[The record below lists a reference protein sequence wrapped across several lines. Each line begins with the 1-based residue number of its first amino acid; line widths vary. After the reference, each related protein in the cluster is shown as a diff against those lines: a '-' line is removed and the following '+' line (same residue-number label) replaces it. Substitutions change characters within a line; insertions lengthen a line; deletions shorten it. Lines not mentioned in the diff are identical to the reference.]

1 MLRQWGREL
10 YGVEEEGKVKY
21 AVWGAIALA
30 IQAAGNAA
38 PQGAVGSITGV
49 VVDPSGGVVANA
61 TVEIQNKVAGFQ
73 KSAATD
79 SQGGFKFLNVAPSS
93 YHLSVNAPGFQPYDQ
108 EVNVRAVVAENLTVK
123 MALASETTS
132 INVAEDADLVES
144 VPTPH
149 TVVDASQFEKLPNY
163 SVGAGLNSVVAHSA
177 PGIVED
183 SNGFIH
189 PQGDHAQTQ
198 FVFDNQ
204 PVTDQQSK
212 QFSTS
217 MPENAI
223 ASVEVIAG
231 APPAEYG
238 DKTSLVVNAT
248 TKSGLGVSRP
258 FGGLTLNYGSFGTL
272 GEDFTQGFG
281 GKKWGYFIA
290 ANTVRS
296 GRYLDPP
303 EFSALHD
310 VGNNQTVFQRLDYQ
324 PDDSDT
330 LHLNLFFS
338 RAWFQTPNTYDQQI
352 AGQDQRQ
359 RIISYNI
366 APGWVHLINANS
378 TITVNPYIRQDQVVY
393 TPSRDSLADQ
403 PATVAQGRRLM
414 NLGIKTDYSWVDKH
428 NSVKMGVQA
437 QHTLLREQ
445 FSLGITD
452 PGFVEASGAPGLTP
466 YDLTNGGSL
475 FHFTGHSDVK
485 GYALYA
491 QDSVT
496 LGSFTAQFGLRADWY
511 RGIVAGNSAEPRIGL
526 SYQMKSTNTVFRISY
541 SKFFETP
548 YNENLLLS
556 SVTGVGGLAGNVF
569 GAFGTKPLS
578 PGIRNQYNAGVQ
590 QGIGRHLVIDAGYF
604 WKFTH
609 NAFDFDTLFN
619 TPIAFPIEWRK
630 SKIDGVSARVSLTDT
645 HGFSAYTVLG
655 HTRARFFGPENG
667 GLLFNSPL
675 STSVFRIDHD
685 QAYEETTNLRY
696 QPKKNGWW
704 ASMTWRYDS
713 GAVAGAVPDVG
724 SVFGLT
730 GDQQASIGFHCGS
743 MYAAVGFP
751 ITSCAGGN
759 AAATLVRIPAP
770 GTEDD
775 DTNPP
780 RVAPRNLFDLSIG
793 DNDIFHT
800 DRVRYRAQLTVV
812 NLTNQVALY
821 NFLSTFSGTHF
832 VSPRGITL
840 QIGMIW

>member
-1 MLRQWGREL
+1 MRQSGREL

-21 AVWGAIALA
+21 AAWGPIALA
-30 IQAAGNAA
+30 LLMAGNAT
-38 PQGAVGSITGV
+38 PQGAVGSITGI
-49 VVDPSGGVVANA
+49 VVDPSGAVVANA

-73 KSAATD
+73 KSVATD
-79 SQGGFKFLNVAPSS
+79 PQGAFKFLNLTPSS
-93 YHLSVNAPGFQPYDQ
+93 YHLSVNAPGFQPYNQD
-108 EVNVRAVVAENLTVK
+108 VNVRAVVPENLTVK

-149 TVVDASQFEKLPNY
+149 TVVDTSQFEKLPNY
-163 SVGAGLNSVVAHSA
+163 SIGAGLNSVVAHSA

-217 MPENAI
+217 MPENSI

-238 DKTSLVVNAT
+238 DKTSLVINAI
-248 TKSGLGVSRP
+248 TKSGLGVSKP
-258 FGGLTLNYGSFGTL
+258 FGSLSLNYGSFGTL
-272 GEDFTQGFG
+272 GEDFTEGFG

-330 LHLNLFFS
+330 VHLNLFFS
-338 RAWFQTPNTYDQQI
+338 RAWFQTPNTYDQQT

-378 TITVNPYIRQDQVVY
+378 TITVNPYVRQDQVVY
-393 TPSRDSLADQ
+393 TPSRNPFADQ

-414 NLGIKTDYSWVDKH
+414 NIGIKSDYSWVDKH
-428 NSVKMGVQA
+428 NSIKVGVQA
-437 QHTLLREQ
+437 QHTLLSER

-452 PGFVEASGAPGLTP
+452 PGFVEATGAPGLAP
-466 YDLTNGGSL
+466 YDLTNGGKL
-475 FHFTGHSDVK
+475 FNFADHSDVK
-485 GYALYA
+485 EYALYA
-491 QDSVT
+491 QDSIT
-496 LGSFTAQFGLRADWY
+496 LGSFTAQLGLRADWY
-511 RGIVAGNSAEPRIGL
+511 RGIVAGSSAEPRIGL
-526 SYQMKSTNTVFRISY
+526 SYQVKPTNTVFRISY

-556 SVTGVGGLAGNVF
+556 SVTGAGGLAGNVF

-578 PGIRNQYNAGVQ
+578 PGTRNQYNVGVQ
-590 QGIGRHLVIDAGYF
+590 QGIGKRLVIDAGYF
-604 WKFTH
+604 WKYTH

-630 SKIDGVSARVSLTDT
+630 SKIDGVSARVTLTDT
-645 HGFSAYTVLG
+645 HGFSAYTILG

-685 QAYEETTNLRY
+685 QQFEQTTNFRY
-696 QPKKNGWW
+696 QPKKNGPW

-713 GAVAGAVPDVG
+713 GAVAGAVPDVE

-730 GDQQASIGFHCGS
+730 GDQQSSIGFHCGS

-759 AAATLVRIPAP
+759 AAAKLVRIPAP
-770 GTEDD
+770 GTENN

-780 RVAPRNLFDLSIG
+780 RVASRNLFDMAIG
-793 DNDIFHT
+793 DDDLLHT
-800 DRVRYRAQLTVV
+800 DRIRYRAQVTIV
-812 NLTNQVALY
+812 NLTNKVALY

-832 VSPRGITL
+832 VTPRGITL
-840 QIGMIW
+840 EVGMVW